1 MKAIRIIS
9 CLIALLVLVSGS
21 LAALQRP
28 SKAQRQEEKKDYYK
42 TWLDEDVVYIIT
54 ADERAVFDK
63 LTTEEEREQF
73 IEQFWFRRDPDPR
86 TPTNEFKEEHYRRIA
101 YANDHFGSGRAGWK
115 SDQGRIY
122 IIHGKPDEIQD
133 HFGGAYE
140 RPMYEGGG
148 VTSTYPYQVWRYR
161 RIDGLGGD
169 IELEFVDKTLTG
181 DYKLA
186 RDFHEKDAFA
196 NVPGIGLTLAE
207 ERGLAG
213 KHDRFIRSG
222 AGEYYPLLALRDQ
235 DRPFVRLER
244 YAGVMRPQAIK
255 HPDLKQIVEVDVSY
269 SSVPF
274 RLHYDYFRL
283 NEAQCIVAVNVELA
297 NRHLTFV
304 PKGDFHTAPLA
315 IYGLVSSMN
324 GEIIKEFEDDV
335 ATSVNSEILQRGLT
349 GKSLYQKLLILEKG
363 KKFKLNL
370 VVKDRNS
377 GKVGAITRAVYPPN
391 YTTNELEISSLVLS
405 ENIQRL
411 DRVPDADEM
420 FVLGDV
426 KIRPSL
432 DRVFSVDRL
441 MGSYVQV
448 YNVGVDQQTLQP
460 SLRIRYKLFREGNQL
475 MEIVDEQGES
485 IHFYSGQRVVLTR
498 VFSPGE
504 LGAGKYRLLVEV
516 HDRITNQSAMIGDE
530 FEIAAAAARSAK
542 Q

>member
-1 MKAIRIIS
+1 MKAFRVL
-9 CLIALLVLVSGS
+9 CCLLVILILLSIS
-21 LAALQRP
+21 LAALQR
-28 SKAQRQEEKKDYYK
+28 SSRAQRQEERRDYFQ
-42 TWLDEDVVYIIT
+42 TWLNQEVVYIIT
-54 ADERAVFDK
+54 ADERAVFEK
-63 LTTEEEREQF
+63 LTTDEEREQF
-73 IEQFWFRRDPDPR
+73 IEQFWYRRDPDPR
-86 TPTNEFKEEHYRRIA
+86 TSTNEFKEEHYRRIA
-101 YANDHFGSGRAGWK
+101 YANDHFGSGRPGWK

-207 ERGLAG
+207 ERGLAT

-244 YAGVMRPQAIK
+244 YAGIMRPQVIR
-255 HPDLKQIVEVDVSY
+255 HPDLKEIVEVDVTF

-283 NEAQCIVAVNVELA
+283 NEAQCIVAINVELM

-304 PKGDFHTAPLA
+304 PRNDFHTAPLA
-315 IYGLVSSMN
+315 VYGLVTAIG
-324 GEIIKEFEDDV
+324 GEIAKEFEDDV
-335 ATSVNSEILQRGLT
+335 ATSFNSENLQRGLM

-370 VVKDRNS
+370 VVKDVNS
-377 GKVGAITRAVYPPN
+377 GKVGAMTRAITPPN
-391 YTTNELEISSLVLS
+391 YTNNELEVSSLVLS
-405 ENIQRL
+405 DNIYRL

-420 FVLGDV
+420 FVLGDI

-448 YNVGVDQQTLQP
+448 YNAAVDQQTLQP

-475 MEIVDEQGES
+475 MEIVDEEGES
-485 IHFYSGQRVVLTR
+485 IQFYSGQRVVLTR
-498 VFSPGE
+498 MFSPGD

-516 HDRITNQSAMIGDE
+516 HDRITNQTAMIANE
-530 FEIAAAAARSAK
+530 FEIAAAAARSAR